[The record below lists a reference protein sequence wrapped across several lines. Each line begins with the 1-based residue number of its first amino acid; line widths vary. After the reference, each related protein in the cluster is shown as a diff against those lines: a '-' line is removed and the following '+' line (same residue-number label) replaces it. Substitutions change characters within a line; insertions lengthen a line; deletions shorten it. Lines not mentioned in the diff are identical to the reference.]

1 MKDKNLAWYVRVYVE
16 IVDVDV
22 GLEVYSITVYSR
34 YSQSVL
40 SQSEPVLDKS
50 GPDGFIL
57 TRLEVWDWVWRKTA
71 GYLYVE

>member
-1 MKDKNLAWYVRVYVE
+1 MYNVYVE

-57 TRLEVWDWVWRKTA
+57 TRLEV
-71 GYLYVE
+71 